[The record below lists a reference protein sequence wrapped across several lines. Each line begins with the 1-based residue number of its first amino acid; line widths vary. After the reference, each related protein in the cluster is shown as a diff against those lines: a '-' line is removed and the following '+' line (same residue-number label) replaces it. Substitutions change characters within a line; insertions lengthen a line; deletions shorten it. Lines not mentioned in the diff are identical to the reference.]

1 MAGEAVRPIAVR
13 TGRMSP
19 RPPWTMR
26 ATCCRE
32 ADRSPYGLSVSMP
45 VLLCSVLCA
54 EDRFRGLASHMA
66 TKLIGLPGFSQRITG
81 TGLRD
86 DIDLPT

>member
-1 MAGEAVRPIAVR
+1 
-13 TGRMSP
+13 
-19 RPPWTMR
+19 
-26 ATCCRE
+26 
-32 ADRSPYGLSVSMP
+32 MP